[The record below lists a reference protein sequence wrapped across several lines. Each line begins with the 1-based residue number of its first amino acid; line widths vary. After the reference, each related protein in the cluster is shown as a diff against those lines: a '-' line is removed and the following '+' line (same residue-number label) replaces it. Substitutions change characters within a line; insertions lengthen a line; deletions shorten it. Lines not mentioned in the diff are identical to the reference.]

1 MWLRAPLFFR
11 GAFLLR
17 GIGSGEIFKPT
28 ASDDGNGTGTRRSAR
43 VLAIALVALA
53 GLATALWPHWQTRQP
68 PAGSAGLAHVTDE
81 TGRAVAVPQ
90 PVRRIVSL
98 APNLTET
105 LFALGLGERVVG
117 VTDYCDYPPEATA
130 KEHIGGPVS
139 PNLEKIAQLR
149 PDLVLATR
157 AGGNRLSTVHSLETL
172 GFAVFATD
180 PHSVDEVILS
190 TERLGELAG
199 ANEQGRQVA
208 AGLRRRLGEVAQRL
222 SGSELTRVLLVVWL
236 EPLITVGRNTFIADA
251 LRRAGAENV
260 IQTAQDWPNTSL
272 EAVARMQPEYLIF
285 ASDHSDQT
293 NRKIA
298 ELGGLP
304 GWRSLEAMRNQRVIV
319 LDEAI
324 AEPAPRLVYA
334 IEQLARALHPERFSM
349 EVSGAPPTQ
358 PSASSLPPEGAR

>member
-1 MWLRAPLFFR
+1 MSPGVFR
-11 GAFLLR
+11 GAFLLLVSF
-17 GIGSGEIFKPT
+17 SGETPNPMGGHDK
-28 ASDDGNGTGTRRSAR
+28 SGNRMLRPAR
-43 VLAIALVALA
+43 VLAIMLAALA
-53 GLATALWPHWQTRQP
+53 GLGTLLWPYSQRRLP
-68 PAGSAGLAHVTDE
+68 AAGSAGLVSVTDE
-81 TGRAVAVPQ
+81 TGRTVSVPQ

-105 LFALGLGERVVG
+105 LFALGLGDRVVG
-117 VTDYCDYPPEATA
+117 VTDYCDYPPEAAA

-157 AGGNRLSTVHSLETL
+157 AGGNRLSTVQSLETL
-172 GFAVFATD
+172 GIAVFATD
-180 PHSVDEVILS
+180 PHSVEEAILS

-199 ANEQGRQVA
+199 ATDQGRLVA
-208 AGLRRRLGEVAQRL
+208 AGLRRRLSEVAERL
-222 SGSELTRVLLVVWL
+222 SGSELTPVLLVVWL

-285 ASDHSDQT
+285 ASDHSEQSE
-293 NRKIA
+293 RQIA
-298 ELGGLP
+298 QLGGRP

-319 LDEAI
+319 LGEAI
-324 AEPAPRLVYA
+324 GSPAPRLVDV
-334 IEQLARALHPERFSM
+334 IEQLARALHPERFPLKL
-349 EVSGAPPTQ
+349 SGPP
-358 PSASSLPPEGAR
+358 AEGGR

>member
-1 MWLRAPLFFR
+1 MSR
-11 GAFLLR
+11 
-17 GIGSGEIFKPT
+17 
-28 ASDDGNGTGTRRSAR
+28 DDENKTGTRRPAR
-43 VLAIALVALA
+43 LLAIALTALA
-53 GLATALWPHWQTRQP
+53 GLATALWPHWQTRMPQP
-68 PAGSAGLAHVTDE
+68 GSAGLVRVTDE

-117 VTDYCDYPPEATA
+117 VTDYCDYPPEAAA
-130 KEHIGGPVS
+130 KEHVGGPVT
-139 PNLEKIAQLR
+139 PNLERIARLR
-149 PDLVLATR
+149 PDLVVATR

-172 GFAVFATD
+172 GIAVFATD
-180 PHSVDEVILS
+180 PHSVDEVIVS

-199 ANEQGRQVA
+199 ANEQGRLMA
-208 AGLRRRLGEVAQRL
+208 AGLRSRLSEISERL
-222 SGSELTRVLLVVWL
+222 SGSELTRVLLVVWP

-260 IQTAQDWPNTSL
+260 IQTAQDWPNASL
-272 EAVARMQPEYLIF
+272 EEVARRRPEYLIF

-304 GWRSLEAMRNQRVIV
+304 GWRSLDAMRNKRVIV
-319 LDEAI
+319 LGEAI
-324 AEPAPRLVYA
+324 ARPAPRLVDV
-334 IEQLARALHPERFSM
+334 IETLARTLHPERFSL
-349 EVSGAPPTQ
+349 EVTSAPMPAPP
-358 PSASSLPPEGAR
+358 SALPQSPEGTR